1 MGVLTGGSPAGADH
15 LTEAQRYPNT
25 DPIEVWSA
33 TITVASLTGS
43 AKGCNNDDANGRCS
57 NASVLT
63 ENDFVSY
70 RSAYTVQQIATSF
83 GTFVFIVEQA
93 IPDSLYLHA
102 TLHVGETQLA
112 LSDGARSLSSSGD
125 GAVQW
130 TNPGFT
136 WPAGD
141 VVDLRI
147 TRPAWWFGTELFGGD
162 LVTQTGFAPT
172 LNIASDSGSGT
183 FQVRLTQAPTA
194 NVTVNLRKSPISCAG
209 CADVP
214 PSDTNSA
221 SVSPA
226 ALTFTSSNYST
237 GQTVTVS
244 GVADDD
250 SDDEHFV
257 LLAIV
262 SAAATASENDRY
274 RAPLSVA
281 GVHVKVQENTSTQSL
296 SLTPTETIIET
307 NDIVIPQQSEPKETS
322 PQQSA
327 STQTIPAAKPPADTA
342 PINPA
347 AINSVPTDNA
357 TVNRAPAET
366 NADNADN
373 ADDRDSGDNGETGTV
388 LPAGID
394 EYDTNNNDQIDLNEL
409 LRAAQDY
416 QNNEINRQQ
425 LLAIIRHYLNN

>member
-1 MGVLTGGSPAGADH
+1 MGFLTGVSPAVADH

-33 TITVASLTGS
+33 TLTVARTAGGTDGCNTDGGSKCSNPSILTDDDITSYGYSLTVR
-43 AKGCNNDDANGRCS
+43 A
-57 NASVLT
+57 
-63 ENDFVSY
+63 
-70 RSAYTVQQIATSF
+70 
-83 GTFVFIVEQA
+83 IVEGNQLNFRLYQSV
-93 IPDSLYLHA
+93 PDSLYLHA
-102 TLHVGETQLA
+102 TLHVGDTQLA
-112 LSDGARSLSSSGD
+112 FYDATRDTVWSTNDTLTWSNHGLTSS
-125 GAVQW
+125 V
-130 TNPGFT
+130 
-136 WPAGD
+136 GD
-141 VVDLRI
+141 VVELRI

-162 LVTQTGFAPT
+162 LVTEAGFAPT

-194 NVTVNLRKSPISCAG
+194 NVTVNRRRSPISCAG

-214 PSDTNSA
+214 PSDIDSA

-226 ALTFTSSNYST
+226 VLTFTSSNFST

-262 SAAATASENDRY
+262 SAASTASENDRY

-281 GVHVKVQENTSTQSL
+281 GVHVKVQEGGSQQGKSFVPLDTI
-296 SLTPTETIIET
+296 TETDIIVPKQTE
-307 NDIVIPQQSEPKETS
+307 PQKTS
-322 PQQSA
+322 PQQASPRQAIPAPEPHTPSTLTTTTNTPTTSTPSTGA
-327 STQTIPAAKPPADTA
+327 STVAASD
-342 PINPA
+342 
-347 AINSVPTDNA
+347 VG
-357 TVNRAPAET
+357 
-366 NADNADN
+366 
-373 ADDRDSGDNGETGTV
+373 DRDAASV
-388 LPAGID
+388 LPAGIG
-394 EYDTNNNDQIDLNEL
+394 EYDTNNNGKIDLSEM

-416 QNNEINRQQ
+416 QNNKISRQQ

>member
-1 MGVLTGGSPAGADH
+1 MGFLTGGSPAGADH

-33 TITVASLTGS
+33 TLTVASTAGGTD
-43 AKGCNNDDANGRCS
+43 GCNSDGGSKCS
-57 NASVLT
+57 NASILT
-63 ENDFVSY
+63 DDDITSY
-70 RSAYTVQQIATSF
+70 GYTLTVRA
-83 GTFVFIVEQA
+83 IVEGNQLNFRLYQSV
-93 IPDSLYLHA
+93 PDSLYLHA
-102 TLHVGETQLA
+102 TLHVGDTQLA
-112 LSDGARSLSSSGD
+112 FHDATRDTVWSTNDTLTWSNHGLTSS
-125 GAVQW
+125 V
-130 TNPGFT
+130 
-136 WPAGD
+136 GD
-141 VVDLRI
+141 VVELRI

-162 LVTQTGFAPT
+162 LVTEAGFAPT

-183 FQVRLTQAPTA
+183 FEVRLTQAPTA

-214 PSDTNSA
+214 PSDINSA

-281 GVHVKVQENTSTQSL
+281 GVHVKVQEGGSVQGKSFVPLETITQ
-296 SLTPTETIIET
+296 TITETDIIVPKQT
-307 NDIVIPQQSEPKETS
+307 KPQKTS
-322 PQQSA
+322 PQQTAPRQAIPAPEPHTPSTPTTNTPTA
-327 STQTIPAAKPPADTA
+327 ST
-342 PINPA
+342 
-347 AINSVPTDNA
+347 PTTGASAVTESDG
-357 TVNRAPAET
+357 
-366 NADNADN
+366 
-373 ADDRDSGDNGETGTV
+373 DDRDAASV

-394 EYDTNNNDQIDLNEL
+394 EYDTNNNGKIDLSEML
-409 LRAAQDY
+409 QAAQDY
-416 QNNEINRQQ
+416 RSNKINQQ
-425 LLAIIRHYLNN
+425 QIRAIIRHYLNN